1 MPQIKVQTVD
11 NYQGEEN
18 DIILLS
24 IVRSNK
30 FKKLGYLKIENR
42 INVALSRARIG
53 MFIFG
58 NFEFVR
64 QSSPEN
70 NLWHKVIDLAEKKKV
85 LRNYITFECVNHK
98 NKFYAHTPE

>member
-1 MPQIKVQTVD
+1 MCLQKKLAQIKVQTVD

-30 FKKLGYLKIENR
+30 SRKIGYLKIENR

-58 NFEFVR
+58 NFDFIR
-64 QSSPEN
+64 QSCPEN
-70 NLWHKVIDLAEKKKV
+70 HLWHKVLNLAERKQV
-85 LRNYITFECVNHK
+85 LRN
-98 NKFYAHTPE
+98 